1 MMHPLPRILF
11 LILCLAWLSVS
22 FAAVAGDDPD
32 PAEILRAARMN
43 QSAQSALLEGRL
55 RTADKSTPFQ
65 LTLDE
70 GTVTYAFRDPPQ
82 DIVLKLGDDAPEL
95 FERLG
100 NKRVEVTSARFD
112 KTVRDTGITY
122 EDLSLSFLYWP
133 RPTLLGSDS
142 LRTRSAWKLEIQA
155 PRKESQYGVARLWI
169 DKESGALLRVEGY
182 NKQGRLRRRFEV
194 ISAQK
199 IDGLWLLKQMRVET
213 FDPETRKV
221 ERRDYLEITGLTKA
235 PDDVRSGADRDR

>member
-133 RPTLLGSDS
+133 RPHAARQRFAPHTIRMEAGNPGAPQGESI
-142 LRTRSAWKLEIQA
+142 RSR
-155 PRKESQYGVARLWI
+155 P
-169 DKESGALLRVEGY
+169 ALDR
-182 NKQGRLRRRFEV
+182 QG
-194 ISAQK
+194 
-199 IDGLWLLKQMRVET
+199 
-213 FDPETRKV
+213 
-221 ERRDYLEITGLTKA
+221 ERRVAAGGGLQ
-235 PDDVRSGADRDR
+235 